1 MSRNLLNLDLDL
13 VRSLVAVVE
22 EASFTRA
29 AARIG
34 RQQSTIS
41 LQIKRLENAL
51 GLSLI
56 NRNPHAVELTPEGV
70 QFLRSARRLLA
81 LNDEI
86 VAQTTEPQMH
96 GVVRLGTPEDFAS
109 HHLSKV
115 LERFAA
121 AYPAISLEVT
131 CDLTLNLLAKY
142 RSGAFDLALVK
153 RERTIEADG
162 VRVWHEPLVW
172 VEGGR
177 GLALSAAVLPLVVSP
192 EPCVYRHRAEEAL
205 GQAGRA
211 YRIAYVCGSLAG
223 SLAAVRAGLG
233 ITVLPRDMVS
243 SDLTIIGPETLT
255 PLEDT
260 EIGLLHAPMLSEPA
274 QRLKTHII
282 RSLHHAGAG
291 GALAGARPRISEMA
305 RASSARTSK
314 WRWRPAPERQ

>member
-1 MSRNLLNLDLDL
+1 MPRSLLTLDLDL
-13 VRSLVAVVE
+13 VRSFVAVVE
-22 EASFTRA
+22 EANFTRA
-29 AARIG
+29 AGRIG
-34 RQQSTIS
+34 RQQSTVS
-41 LQIKRLENAL
+41 LQIKRLEASL

-56 NRNPHAVELTPEGV
+56 KRNPHAVDLTPEGAT
-70 QFLRSARRLLA
+70 FLRSARRLLA

-86 VAQTTEPQMH
+86 VAQAIEPQMQ

-121 AYPAISLEVT
+121 AYPAVLLEVT
-131 CDLTLNLLAKY
+131 CDLTLNLIGKF

-177 GLALSAAVLPLVVSP
+177 GLAQTADVLPLVVSP
-192 EPCVYRHRAEEAL
+192 EPCVYRHRAVEAL
-205 GQAGRA
+205 EQARRP

-233 ITVLPRDMVS
+233 ITVLPRDMVAP
-243 SDLTIIGPETLT
+243 DLSIIGEDVLT
-255 PLEDT
+255 SLDDT
-260 EIGLLHAPMLSEPA
+260 EIGLLHAPTLSEPA
-274 QRLKTHII
+274 MRLKTHII
-282 RSLHHAGAG
+282 RSLQQ
-291 GALAGARPRISEMA
+291 LENR
-305 RASSARTSK
+305 
-314 WRWRPAPERQ
+314 